1 MASAIMHLC
10 IAKKVNEKLHLNEK
24 EFYLG
29 AIAPDISKQIG
40 ASRNISHFTESPN
53 DFPNLNLFLRKY
65 RHDLSSPF
73 TLAYFLHLYS
83 DYIWEDLY
91 VNYVYKNSSLKTKD
105 GTKVTIDEKEFSRL
119 LYSDYTTLNEALI
132 DTYLLDLSVFY
143 EEVYIPQSEI
153 DEIPLNKLQ
162 VLVDKLGVILL
173 ETANPKSY
181 IFDIKDVVTYI
192 DETANSFL
200 EWYFNKTKSTS

>member
-10 IAKKVNEKLHLNEK
+10 IAKKVNQTLKLNEK

-40 ASRNISHFTESPN
+40 ASRNISHFTESSN

-65 RHDLSSPF
+65 RSDLSSPF
-73 TLAYFLHLYS
+73 TLGYFLHLYS

-91 VNYVYKNSSLKTKD
+91 VNYVYKNACLKTKD
-105 GTKVTIDEKEFSRL
+105 GSKIMISEQEFSRL

-143 EEVYIPQSEI
+143 EEVDIPKSEI

-162 VLVDKLGVILL
+162 VLVDKLSVILL
-173 ETANPKSY
+173 ETGKPKSY
-181 IFDIKDVVTYI
+181 IFDVKDVVTYI

-200 EWYFNKTKSTS
+200 EWYFNKKST